1 MVYTIIITFWVHYFL
16 TYVIHARWYC
26 KMLISSST
34 RIQPRRSKIYLFQWL
49 FCRLLSLSWTML
61 LNAVVDQHAEWS
73 VLNPGGSVLFLWVH
87 CYLNFYFLSFFIKVW
102 FILNIGCTLIV
113 LNLFF
118 TRLQRELLQRG
129 MRNVV
134 KMVVLDIRS
143 DWKGLC
149 ICQ

>member
-1 MVYTIIITFWVHYFL
+1 MLSMLDGIVKCWLVAQPEFSPEGGKFIYFSD
-16 TYVIHARWYC
+16 Y
-26 KMLISSST
+26 
-34 RIQPRRSKIYLFQWL
+34 
-49 FCRLLSLSWTML
+49 CRLLSLSWTML

-129 MRNVV
+129 MRTVV